1 MLTKVSLRRRLG
13 IPHRFFMRFHLL
25 AVSILL
31 YLVVLDLHV
40 PSTLFESTHIDPPR
54 YIYITILNPS
64 PSKTLSYCPKNTLWS
79 QITYSSITARS
90 HDHGRVH
97 DNSQETAHYRWHLSL
112 RLSASWSRTRISK
125 RVAGLRSVFS
135 RNRTMKKYITI
146 ILNVALS

>member
-54 YIYITILNPS
+54 YIYNHSQSLPFQNSILL
-64 PSKTLSYCPKNTLWS
+64 SKNALWS

-112 RLSASWSRTRISK
+112 RLSASCSRTRFSK